1 MKIYP
6 INAAFKK
13 LVAASIIILFFLLAL
28 SPLVSSESSLS
39 EENPQTNQVDE
50 DKELDLLRS
59 EHYLF
64 VNASEDVDSFHIR
77 FAFPP
82 DYQYQVPILFELL
95 NDSTAEVLNYQ
106 IEDDKNEPNKVVN
119 FTIGPMSKDEMLYL
133 HFNYWVLVKNHEYE
147 DLPEK
152 VKIPKRWELPEE
164 TKIWLTTTSVI
175 QSRSI
180 LIKLRA
186 RQLRGI
192 RNDLL
197 RFASRIAKFTRLH
210 RYGLFLL
217 QLWTGTFGSQDARTT
232 LFRNGECP
240 GRSHLGCALFRSQKV
255 PARVIM
261 AGPSN
266 RHWYQ
271 MHFMTEFY
279 LPGYGWI
286 LTEVHKGIMPYEPKN
301 QIIVRICYPEDEE
314 DTHPDYFFQRMRG
327 IEHWFWID
335 NEDVFPYYKD
345 LVDGSKSNMFI
356 ENEVFTDS
364 FTAEFAFF
372 LTKAVFYQYE
382 YYLGMNLTGENL
394 DHFQNAVGFQEQA
407 VDELNDSNPDN
418 YIFYIDKAY
427 DEYKQIDL

>member
-1 MKIYP
+1 MKIHS
-6 INAAFKK
+6 INTNPKK
-13 LVAASIIILFFLLAL
+13 LVAVSIIILLILLAF
-28 SPLVSSESSLS
+28 SPIVSSEYNFND
-39 EENPQTNQVDE
+39 NPYTTQEDE

-64 VNASEDVDSFHIR
+64 VNASDDVDSFYIR

-95 NDSTAEVLNYQ
+95 NDSTAEVLNYH

-119 FTIGPMSKDEMLYL
+119 FTIGPMSKDEMVSI

-152 VKIPKRWELPEE
+152 VKIPKRRELPEE
-164 TKIWLTTTSVI
+164 TKIWLTPTSVV

-180 LIKLRA
+180 LIHLRA

-192 RNDLL
+192 SNNLI
-197 RFASRIAKFTRLH
+197 RFASRVAKFTRIH

-217 QLWTGTFGSQDARTT
+217 QLWTGTFGSQDAITT
-232 LFRNGECP
+232 LLRNGECP

-255 PARVIM
+255 PARVIL
-261 AGPSN
+261 ANPSN
-266 RHWYQ
+266 RFWYQ
-271 MHFMTEFY
+271 IHCMTEFY
-279 LPGYGWI
+279 LPEYGWV

-314 DTHPDYFFQRMRG
+314 DTHPDFFFQRMDG
-327 IEHWFWID
+327 IEYWFWID
-335 NEDVFPYYKD
+335 EENVSPCYKD
-345 LVDGSKSNMFI
+345 LVEGSKSNMFI
-356 ENEVFTDS
+356 ESEVFTDS

-372 LTKAVFYQYE
+372 MTKAVFHQYE

-394 DHFQNAVGFQEQA
+394 DHFQNATGFQKQA
-407 VDELNDSNPDN
+407 IDELIDYNPDD
-418 YIFYIDKAY
+418 YIYYIDRAY
-427 DEYKQIDL
+427 DEYKLIDL